1 MSLPLISMYVASRQ
15 VSKHVH
21 IVTAHGWKIQMYMI
35 SWLSQYKMNFGTMCI
50 MCSFIKSIEV
60 VWRNLRSRTS
70 EYLFWDFILIYFYGW
85 PMATA
90 KMPVWIANFSKTYV
104 YVGLTVKHRII
115 CLCHILR
122 NNTNAVRWVITSQET
137 CDSTAHGVWNLW
149 NNWEICSAD
158 HTLSPSLYHDF
169 NSETIS
175 GTFHNEKTQEVGAC

>member
-70 EYLFWDFILIYFYGW
+70 EYLFWDFILIYFYAW
-85 PMATA
+85 PMVTT
-90 KMPVWIANFSKTYV
+90 KMSVWITNFSKTYV
-104 YVGLTVKHRII
+104 CVGVLLSKKQLQLQITMGNN
-115 CLCHILR
+115 CHIIVFVATYILA
-122 NNTNAVRWVITSQET
+122 TYIVFKKHIIS
-137 CDSTAHGVWNLW
+137 AH
-149 NNWEICSAD
+149 
-158 HTLSPSLYHDF
+158 SLQ
-169 NSETIS
+169 IS
-175 GTFHNEKTQEVGAC
+175 